1 MAKYGLRQDLYL
13 AENIE
18 SGDGI
23 LFYGLKGD
31 FVTIQEVEPEE
42 LSDGIYVKQTYIVY
56 VHGKT
61 GRNIRVSEH
70 QLKEKP

>member
-1 MAKYGLRQDLYL
+1 MAKYELRQNLYL

-23 LFYGLKGD
+23 LLYGLKND
-31 FVTIQEVEPEE
+31 LVSIQEVEPEQ
-42 LSDGIYVKQTYIVY
+42 LFDGIYVKQTYIVY